1 MANLLQQVLGQAL
14 LPIEQIKLP
23 SFEPP
28 GSGSGGG
35 EFRAALTEAIDR
47 VEEARTT
54 SLNSVN
60 RFLAGENEE
69 IHNVVLNTQRAEL
82 AFEAFLQVRNKVV
95 NAYQEIMR
103 MQM

>member
-1 MANLLQQVLGQAL
+1 MANLLQQVLGQAS
-14 LPIEQIKLP
+14 LPIDPIRSPTFQPEGK
-23 SFEPP
+23 
-28 GSGSGGG
+28 GGG
-35 EFRAALTEAIDR
+35 EFKAALAEAIGR

-54 SLNSVN
+54 SVDSVN

>member
-1 MANLLQQVLGQAL
+1 MANLLQQVLGQGS
-14 LPIEQIKLP
+14 LPIEHIKLP

-28 GSGSGGG
+28 GSGIGGG
-35 EFRAALTEAIDR
+35 EFRAALTEAIGR
-47 VEEARTT
+47 VEEARIT
-54 SLNSVN
+54 SKNSVN
-60 RFLAGENEE
+60 RFMAGENEE

-95 NAYQEIMR
+95 SAYQEIMR

>member
-1 MANLLQQVLGQAL
+1 MSNLLQKVLGQSAMR
-14 LPIEQIKLP
+14 IEAPTLP
-23 SFEPP
+23 SFEPA
-28 GSGSGGG
+28 SSNGGAG
-35 EFRAALTEAIDR
+35 EFKTMFSDAISR
-47 VEEARTT
+47 VEDARVTATT
-54 SLNSVN
+54 SVN

-69 IHNVVLNTQRAEL
+69 IHNVVLNTQRSEL

>member
-1 MANLLQQVLGQAL
+1 MTNLLQKVLGQPSL
-14 LPIEQIKLP
+14 RIEAPKLP
-23 SFEPP
+23 TFDSATKAGNP
-28 GSGSGGG
+28 G
-35 EFRAALTEAIDR
+35 EFQSLLADAINR
-47 VEEARTT
+47 VEDARLTART
-54 SLNSVN
+54 SVD

-69 IHNVVLNTQRAEL
+69 IHNVVLNTQRSEI

>member
-1 MANLLQQVLGQAL
+1 M
-14 LPIEQIKLP
+14 
-23 SFEPP
+23 
-28 GSGSGGG
+28 
-35 EFRAALTEAIDR
+35 D
-47 VEEARTT
+47 
-54 SLNSVN
+54 SVN

>member
-1 MANLLQQVLGQAL
+1 MANLLQQVLGQASSAIA
-14 LPIEQIKLP
+14 PIHSPTFQT
-23 SFEPP
+23 
-28 GSGSGGG
+28 GGTG
-35 EFRAALTEAIDR
+35 GKEFQSALAEAIGR
-47 VEEARTT
+47 VEETRTT
-54 SLNSVN
+54 SVDSVN